1 MRILGGMN
9 KPAPHA
15 PDTHVKLTD
24 TSRPYDAG
32 SRVLDA
38 RADYLD
44 ENGFRVA
51 EYTMPTVRLKL
62 LGRYFDFPNTRA
74 RQWAI
79 PRHDLHH
86 LATGYGTDFIGEA
99 EIGAWE
105 LRAGCETFIV
115 YYLNAVAVFLGIFLS
130 PRRVLA
136 AFRAAKGAR
145 SLYRAPLPMDDAL
158 AMRLGDLR
166 AHLGVP
172 TSGLATER
180 RLHEDAQRDRD
191 AQLAQRSSGPAFA

>member
-1 MRILGGMN
+1 MGAM
-9 KPAPHA
+9 KDSASPAASMP
-15 PDTHVKLTD
+15 HVKLTD
-24 TSRPYDAG
+24 LSRPYDAAL
-32 SRVLDA
+32 RVEDA

-44 ENGFRVA
+44 ENGFKVA
-51 EYTMPTVRLKL
+51 EYTLPTVRLKV
-62 LGRYFDFPNTRA
+62 LGRYMDFPNTKA

-79 PRHDLHH
+79 PLHDLHH
-86 LATGYGTDFIGEA
+86 LATGYGTDFVGEA

-115 YYLNAVAVFLGIFLS
+115 YYLNSVAVLIGMFLS

-145 SLYRAPLPMDDAL
+145 SLYRAPVPMEQAL
-158 AMRLGDLR
+158 SMRVADLR
-166 AHLGVP
+166 EHLGIP
-172 TSGLATER
+172 KSGLTTSR

-191 AQLAQRSSGPAFA
+191 SQLTEPLPA